1 MGVLASRELV
11 INMHINVCDFPVCKC
26 VSFYIE
32 KNPSV
37 TDSELRR
44 SFFKICVTQEKFQR
58 YVLDWPCIF
67 LDQKTKQFFF

>member
-1 MGVLASRELV
+1 M
-11 INMHINVCDFPVCKC
+11 CK
-26 VSFYIE
+26 FLYR

-58 YVLDWPCIF
+58 YVL
-67 LDQKTKQFFF
+67 TGQFFFKYRQAYDILLFDTTMYMHTTISF

>member
-1 MGVLASRELV
+1 M
-11 INMHINVCDFPVCKC
+11 CK
-26 VSFYIE
+26 FLYR

-67 LDQKTKQFFF
+67 LDQKTKQFFFKYRQAYDILLFDTTMYMHTAISF